1 MGEVSLYPTKTRL
14 ALLRQVANS
23 QVQAQYFDETQA
35 FDEPRA
41 LLFPDV
47 PTSWQDPRLVT
58 ARMRELQRAGWVRE
72 PELGDFGTWQVT
84 DEGRKI
90 LEDNRG

>member
-1 MGEVSLYPTKTRL
+1 MGAVSLYPTKTRL

-41 LLFPDV
+41 VLFPDA
-47 PTSWQDPRLVT
+47 PTSWQDRRIVT
-58 ARMRELQRAGWVRE
+58 ARMRELERAGWVRE
-72 PELGDFGTWQVT
+72 PALGDFGTYQVT

-90 LEDNRG
+90 LEDNR